1 MNYLPRKWA
10 KGLFLVL
17 LAGCRAEP
25 EPIAFGEDQCHY
37 CKMTIADPKFGAELI
52 TDKGRIYK
60 YDAAECV
67 VNQLAEEATRYQMLL
82 GVAYNDPKQ
91 LFPVD
96 SLLFVI
102 SPVYRS
108 PMGANLAAFY
118 RPAPQD
124 LGPDAQLLSWKE
136 VRRTLKN
143 QR

>member
-1 MNYLPRKWA
+1 MKHLLPKWV
-10 KGLFLVL
+10 KGIALVFLIS
-17 LAGCRAEP
+17 CQAEP
-25 EPIAFGEDQCHY
+25 VPIAFGKDQCHY

-67 VNQLAEEATRYQMLL
+67 MNQLAEESTRYQMLL

-91 LFPVD
+91 LYPMD

-102 SPVYRS
+102 SPAYRS

-118 RPAPQD
+118 HPVSQD
-124 LGPDAQLLSWKE
+124 LEPEAQLLSWNE
-136 VRRTLKN
+136 VRQTLKN
-143 QR
+143 DR

>member
-1 MNYLPRKWA
+1 
-10 KGLFLVL
+10 
-17 LAGCRAEP
+17 
-25 EPIAFGEDQCHY
+25 
-37 CKMTIADPKFGAELI
+37 MTIADPKFGAELI